1 MFKEGDRIIYQ
12 QTLEPV
18 EGVVI
23 KPGMEGNKRVWIRL
37 DDGRKGT
44 SDIKYVK
51 LLREENEL

>member
-1 MFKEGDRIIYQ
+1 MFKIGDRITYQ

-18 EGVVI
+18 EGVI
-23 KPGMEGNKRVWIRL
+23 IEPGMEGDKRVWIRL
-37 DDGRKGT
+37 DDGRRGT